1 MLDSTKDYR
10 LIATLGFFRT
20 FSGGIIGTGMA
31 IFILNYWGSNYWS
44 GVSSAAIALPYIFAT
59 IICGRV
65 SDKIGRRSCLV
76 IATVTNFAIA
86 AGYMAVVFI
95 VRFTVDAWLIALIVA
110 LRLGEGVANGFFW
123 PILQASISDVA
134 MNCCDEAE
142 QDQVEA
148 VARRGQGIYNL
159 GWSMGVLCGQVV
171 LSSMSLAGLLDVALL
186 IPVASQGVNF
196 AMVFLFFRVVM
207 NRSDAVA
214 VTPEPASDVEG
225 GSPSR
230 SPRHVV
236 RPGLVLALLGLAMIF
251 VYGLALGSLSTT
263 TTNLFKAWG
272 VATLVG
278 FTEAI
283 RLASQGVTASKVRL
297 GKQHVTFKL
306 VGTGSLLTAMFL
318 VMAALSVLYAPPVA
332 DVLVIGTAV
341 AIFMSLY
348 AISGL
353 LFGVTYAEAMN
364 MVITSG
370 STRKRGLLM
379 GVFESSIGA
388 GFFIGPYM
396 AGFITEFATF
406 HESYF
411 ITALLLFAILAACL
425 AMALYL
431 HKAAGD
437 HRR

>member
-1 MLDSTKDYR
+1 
-10 LIATLGFFRT
+10 
-20 FSGGIIGTGMA
+20 
-31 IFILNYWGSNYWS
+31 
-44 GVSSAAIALPYIFAT
+44 
-59 IICGRV
+59 
-65 SDKIGRRSCLV
+65 
-76 IATVTNFAIA
+76 
-86 AGYMAVVFI
+86 
-95 VRFTVDAWLIALIVA
+95 
-110 LRLGEGVANGFFW
+110 
-123 PILQASISDVA
+123 
-134 MNCCDEAE
+134 
-142 QDQVEA
+142 
-148 VARRGQGIYNL
+148 
-159 GWSMGVLCGQVV
+159 
-171 LSSMSLAGLLDVALL
+171 
-186 IPVASQGVNF
+186 
-196 AMVFLFFRVVM
+196 
-207 NRSDAVA
+207 
-214 VTPEPASDVEG
+214 
-225 GSPSR
+225 
-230 SPRHVV
+230 
-236 RPGLVLALLGLAMIF
+236 
-251 VYGLALGSLSTT
+251 
-263 TTNLFKAWG
+263 
-272 VATLVG
+272 
-278 FTEAI
+278 
-283 RLASQGVTASKVRL
+283 VTASKVRL